1 MFLDNISRDIANRT
15 FPALARLVEEVND
28 VEGVGE
34 PFFQLVKLLAEKNVL
49 LGDVRVEKLEF
60 CLVVL
65 VAEGMGDELV
75 EGRAVK

>member
-1 MFLDNISRDIANRT
+1 MFLDNISGDITSRS

-28 VEGVGE
+28 VEGVRE
-34 PFFQLVKLLAEKNVL
+34 SFFQLVKLLAEKNVP
-49 LGDVRVEKLEF
+49 LGEVRVEKLEF
-60 CLVVL
+60 CLIVL